1 MYTFSFLPS
10 IHTHIPSQKSNP
22 TKCTR
27 FEEPSAR
34 QPSYLVARENPRCR
48 EKRVRILV
56 RKEVAC
62 GRASFG
68 CLEPR
73 LPSAQV
79 GFFEH
84 VVVTIP
90 TEGNSRDARASST
103 MFTPKLIPTAW
114 RRDAGEADRERR
126 GAVGRCRCT
135 R

>member
-10 IHTHIPSQKSNP
+10 THSFPEIESNKMHSIRGTFCSTTFLSP
-22 TKCTR
+22 
-27 FEEPSAR
+27 
-34 QPSYLVARENPRCR
+34 VARENPRCR

-62 GRASFG
+62 GRASFR